1 MTPNLE
7 YITKCRVPG
16 CNKEFV
22 SNALDIPIIGQPN
35 ERVVRF
41 VTALYDHLGKKH
53 PEVMQRITGAI
64 QEYMGFLVVGMF
76 EVSDPKLLEM
86 REHIRATL
94 ARIFRRFQISDGDI
108 QDRIARLELDP
119 EEEEGLNTLLRDMRD
134 LLTEQGNYAPRNGQP
149 ADKPLVTV

>member
-53 PEVMQRITGAI
+53 PEVMQRIAGAI

-76 EVSDPKLLEM
+76 EVADPKLLEM

-94 ARIFRRFQISDGDI
+94 ARISRRFQISDADI
-108 QDRIARLELDP
+108 QDRVARLELDP

-134 LLTEQGNYAPRNGQP
+134 LLTEQGNYVPKNGQP